1 MAEPEYYVCTGTVAA
16 TIWNFDIAGEIVEM
30 EGIETTTVRVADD
43 VASAS
48 LEKRSKRRGVSGLLY
63 AFKMAGAKAKS
74 MAGLQEVTAVAQKAA
89 DSCRSVGVALTPC
102 TVPAVGKPTFEIS
115 DEEMEI
121 GMGIHGKPG
130 VCRRPLRA
138 ADLVAQEMLSL
149 LLSDMPLRSGE
160 RIPVLVNSL
169 GATPLE
175 DRYIVYRYVA
185 RKLAGLNVKL

>member
-1 MAEPEYYVCTGTVAA
+1 VAA

-102 TVPAVGKPTFEIS
+102 TVPAVGKPTFELS

-121 GMGIHGKPG
+121 GMGIHGEPG
-130 VCRRPLRA
+130 VRRRPLRA

-160 RIPVLVNSL
+160 RISVLVNSL
-169 GATPLE
+169 GATPLDE
-175 DRYIVYRYVA
+175 LCIVYRYVA
-185 RKLAGLNVKL
+185 RKLAGLK